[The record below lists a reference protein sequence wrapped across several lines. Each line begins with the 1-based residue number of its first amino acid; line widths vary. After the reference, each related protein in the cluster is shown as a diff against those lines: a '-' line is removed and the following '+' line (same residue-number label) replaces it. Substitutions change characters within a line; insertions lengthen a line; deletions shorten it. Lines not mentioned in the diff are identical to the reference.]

1 MYEILLK
8 RADMAK
14 KAIFPLE
21 ALHDVYG
28 QAKMARELEA
38 ITEVEFMALNT
49 AIVRN
54 GINNPLYF

>member
-8 RADMAK
+8 RAEQAK
-14 KAIFPLE
+14 KAILPRE

-28 QAKMARELEA
+28 QAKMALELGA
-38 ITEVEFMALNT
+38 ITEAEFTVLNT

-54 GINNPLYF
+54 GINNPVYF